1 MSQFP
6 HIHLPLNA
14 KITFT
19 ANPVNVL
26 PLPDGEFLLNF
37 ASQPL
42 ITHLDSK
49 LQIISERLLPIQSA
63 KYVSTKMS
71 ASSDG
76 KRIAIAGMNDIRII
90 DNDLNVL
97 HTIEHEPWGYFLG
110 SAVYFGADNKTIMY
124 VIPVGDDEQD
134 ELQIID
140 AHTFELL
147 ASYPLNG
154 KQEYAYTF
162 HACPDKGRVMLEASA
177 GQEECE
183 LTEISY
189 NNGVITVRELPQCA
203 DHIFGN
209 FSPSGKEFVTAPHY
223 DGPLM
228 VFDYPAVSA
237 VAEQTQDA
245 IFDGSADYPAEE
257 PDSLNYSA
265 FFIDDKKML
274 VYTVFGRLL
283 LIDRASMQV
292 EAEVMP
298 EGIEFTAYDYNGN
311 PTKSKEKIVD
321 YSSNVINI
329 MIVHN
334 QLLLTTSDGELRS
347 YNLPL

>member
-42 ITHLDSK
+42 MTRLDSK
-49 LQIISERLLPIQSA
+49 LQIIWERLLPTQSA
-63 KYVSTKMS
+63 RYVSTKMS
-71 ASSDG
+71 TSSDG
-76 KRIAIAGMNDIRII
+76 KLIAIAGMNEIRIM
-90 DNDLNVL
+90 DADLNVL

-124 VIPVGDDEQD
+124 VIPVADGEQD

-140 AHTFELL
+140 AQSFELL

-162 HACPDKGRVMLEASA
+162 HATPDKDKVMLEASA

-183 LTEISY
+183 LMQISY
-189 NNGVITVRELPQCA
+189 DNGVLTVQELPQCA

-209 FSPSGKEFVTAPHY
+209 FAPSGKEFVTAPHH
-223 DGPLM
+223 DGPMM
-228 VFDYPAVSA
+228 VFDYPGLTT
-237 VAEQTQDA
+237 VAEQSQDA
-245 IFDGSADYPAEE
+245 IFDGNADYPAEE
-257 PDSLNYSA
+257 PDSLNYSI

-274 VYTVFGRLL
+274 AYTIFGRLL
-283 LIDRASMQV
+283 LIDRATMLV

-334 QLLLTTSDGELRS
+334 QLLLTTSEGELRS
-347 YNLPL
+347 YHLPL